1 MPREPVCEMAL
12 RMRPL
17 PMALAAV
24 FLTAGLFGQV
34 AADQAPLADPLA
46 ALRPGHPRLL
56 MTDAEL
62 AAAKLAARTDPLR
75 AALHER
81 IIASAEIELSAP
93 PLVYKI
99 VGPRL
104 LAQSMAAIDHIAT
117 CGMAY
122 RLTGDP
128 RFAERARRDMLTASA
143 FVDWHP
149 SHFLDVAEMALAVGI
164 GYDWLYSYL
173 APGDRSTIRKALVD
187 KALVFAPAAYGPNSQ
202 EDKRLFW
209 ARSTMNWNQV
219 CNGGLLTAALAVA
232 EDEPELART
241 VIGGVRATL
250 PGSMAAYQPD
260 GAYPEGP
267 AYWAYGTTFNVVILA
282 ELEGCLGTDFGLGKA
297 PAFDRTA
304 LYRLAVQGP
313 TGLGFNYA
321 DGDAAINDSDDRGLA
336 PYAWL
341 AQRYHWTSA
350 LWHSR
355 ELIAQEAARRGE
367 NGDRFLAMDA
377 VWYPA
382 APDDS
387 AKSEPLDMHFR
398 GRADIALFR
407 SSWGDRRA
415 LFVGFKAGDNATNH
429 AHLDLGSFVLDADGV
444 RWAESLGSDNYNLP
458 EYFGAKRWT
467 YFRLN
472 NHSQNTLTPG
482 DRLQEATAVAPI
494 VAFGSSPARAFAVAD
509 LTAAYPGE
517 AKRILRGLA
526 VVDRSRV
533 LIEDELLEARPGTPL
548 RWAMVTSAAISLA
561 EDGRS
566 ALLTQGGRSLRV
578 EALAPADA
586 RFRVGS
592 TKPPTPAENPN
603 AGTALL
609 VLDIPAPVA
618 ASDVLIAT
626 LLSPV
631 GDRWPALSPPPLDR
645 PSAWR

>member
-1 MPREPVCEMAL
+1 MAV

-17 PMALAAV
+17 SIALGVVLCA
-24 FLTAGLFGQV
+24 AGLFAQGS
-34 AADQAPLADPLA
+34 ADQSQLTDPLA
-46 ALRPGHPRLL
+46 GLRPGHPRLL

-62 AAAKLAARTDPLR
+62 ATAQAAARTDPLR
-75 AALHER
+75 AALHTR
-81 IIASAEIELSAP
+81 IIAAAELELSAP

-173 APGDRSTIRKALVD
+173 SPGDRLIISKALVG
-187 KALVFAPAAYGPNSQ
+187 KALEFAPAAYGPHSQ
-202 EDKRLFW
+202 ADKRLFW
-209 ARSTMNWNQV
+209 AQSTMNWNQV

-232 EDEPELART
+232 DEEPGLART
-241 VIGGVRATL
+241 VIGGVRSTL
-250 PGSMAAYQPD
+250 PGSMAAYRPD

-321 DGDAAINDSDDRGLA
+321 DGDAAINDSEDRGLA

-341 AQRYHWTSA
+341 AQRYHWTAA
-350 LWHSR
+350 LRHSR
-355 ELIAQEAARRGE
+355 ELIAEEAARRGE

-382 APDDS
+382 APDEG
-387 AKSEPLDMHFR
+387 AKNEPLDMHFR

-407 SSWGDRRA
+407 SAWGDRRA
-415 LFVGFKAGDNATNH
+415 LFVGFKAGDNSTNH

-444 RWAESLGSDNYNLP
+444 RWAMSLGYDNYNLP

-472 NHSQNTLTPG
+472 NHSQNTLTAG
-482 DRLQEATAVAPI
+482 DELQDVKAVAPI
-494 VAFGSSPARAFAVAD
+494 VAFGSAPTRAFAVAD

-517 AKRILRGLA
+517 AQRILRGLA
-526 VVDRSRV
+526 VLDRSRV
-533 LIEDELLEARPGTPL
+533 LIEDEIVAARPGTPL
-548 RWAMVTSAAISLA
+548 RWAMVTSETNSISD
-561 EDGRS
+561 DGRS
-566 ALLTQGGRSLRV
+566 ATLKQDGRSTPGGCPGAARRPVPGGFHQAADGSGESERGDRHAGARCPRSSDALRCCHRHPAEPGGRP
-578 EALAPADA
+578 LAGA
-586 RFRVGS
+586 FR
-592 TKPPTPAENPN
+592 A
-603 AGTALL
+603 
-609 VLDIPAPVA
+609 
-618 ASDVLIAT
+618 
-626 LLSPV
+626 
-631 GDRWPALSPPPLDR
+631 
-645 PSAWR
+645 

>member
-1 MPREPVCEMAL
+1 MQRGPLDGRPWPSPRTSPNW
-12 RMRPL
+12 R
-17 PMALAAV
+17 
-24 FLTAGLFGQV
+24 
-34 AADQAPLADPLA
+34 
-46 ALRPGHPRLL
+46 
-56 MTDAEL
+56 
-62 AAAKLAARTDPLR
+62 
-75 AALHER
+75 
-81 IIASAEIELSAP
+81 
-93 PLVYKI
+93 
-99 VGPRL
+99 GP
-104 LAQSMAAIDHIAT
+104 
-117 CGMAY
+117 
-122 RLTGDP
+122 
-128 RFAERARRDMLTASA
+128 
-143 FVDWHP
+143 W
-149 SHFLDVAEMALAVGI
+149 
-164 GYDWLYSYL
+164 
-173 APGDRSTIRKALVD
+173 
-187 KALVFAPAAYGPNSQ
+187 
-202 EDKRLFW
+202 
-209 ARSTMNWNQV
+209 
-219 CNGGLLTAALAVA
+219 
-232 EDEPELART
+232 
-241 VIGGVRATL
+241 IGGVRATL

-267 AYWAYGTTFNVVILA
+267 AYWAYGTTFDVVILA

-297 PAFDRTA
+297 PASDRTA

-467 YFRLN
+467 AAPRLN

-494 VAFGSSPARAFAVAD
+494 VAFGSSPARACRRRPDSGLSRRGEEDPPRVGGCRPLPGAD
-509 LTAAYPGE
+509 RGRAGGGSSPGNAPSLGHGHFRGHHLPCGRTAG
-517 AKRILRGLA
+517 RR
-526 VVDRSRV
+526 
-533 LIEDELLEARPGTPL
+533 
-548 RWAMVTSAAISLA
+548 AADA
-561 EDGRS
+561 GR
-566 ALLTQGGRSLRV
+566 
-578 EALAPADA
+578 ALAPRGGPGAGGRASLPGSAPLGAADDA
-586 RFRVGS
+586 GREPERGD
-592 TKPPTPAENPN
+592 PPCWCW
-603 AGTALL
+603 
-609 VLDIPAPVA
+609 I
-618 ASDVLIAT
+618 S
-626 LLSPV
+626 SPH
-631 GDRWPALSPPPLDR
+631 RWPPPMC
-645 PSAWR
+645 